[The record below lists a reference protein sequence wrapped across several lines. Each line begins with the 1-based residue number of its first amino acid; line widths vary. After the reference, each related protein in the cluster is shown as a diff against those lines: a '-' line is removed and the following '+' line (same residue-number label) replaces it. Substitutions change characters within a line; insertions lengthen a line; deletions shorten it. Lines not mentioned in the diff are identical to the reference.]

1 MSGSPIPGNEVAMK
15 RIAAI
20 VTVLSMLIFLCACAD
35 QTDTDK
41 ETTNIQT
48 VTAPSDEETRSP
60 YDISDDLPLGLDFE
74 GRVINVVSSDRSWWI
89 DEVTVPEFNGEVV
102 NDAVYNRNLAVET
115 RLNLKINN
123 IKIPYANSNSS
134 TVDAVKIAVQSGT
147 RDYDIAFVNA
157 YQSLYNSLNGIYH
170 NLYDIEYLDLGK
182 PYWSQGVNQAI
193 EFRGAQYAAT
203 GSIALST
210 MRFAFVTIFNKDIF
224 DQNSLTY
231 LYEPVRQNKWTL
243 DYQYSLV
250 RDFYSDLNGNNR
262 EDIGDLYGF
271 ITNEYICSDPYWA
284 ACEVHILG
292 RDADGAYK
300 YVLDI
305 GKLSDVVDNLLTLYN
320 ATGTLVIVH
329 KAADA
334 EQDDMRKMFAEG
346 HGAMVTLR
354 LMEVEHSDMRNME
367 SPYGIVPIPKYNEEQ
382 ENYHT
387 LMHDQFT
394 VVSVTATVLEEDYG
408 VMGAFLEA
416 MASESHR
423 RVIPAY
429 YESAL
434 KYKYSHDPES
444 WEMLDIVIEN
454 ITTDA
459 GIIYTSALSNI
470 HHNLRTIMG
479 EGINTVASRF
489 KTILKVME
497 RVIGNLNSSL
507 EKLADR

>member
-1 MSGSPIPGNEVAMK
+1 MSGIPMPGSEVAMK
-15 RIAAI
+15 HIAAI
-20 VTVLSMLIFLCACAD
+20 VTALSMLILLCACAD
-35 QTDTDK
+35 QTDPDK

-48 VTAPSDEETRSP
+48 TTAPSDEETKSP
-60 YDISDDLPLGLDFE
+60 YDISDDLPAGLNYD

-89 DEVTVPEFNGEVV
+89 DEVTVEQQNGEVV
-102 NDAVYNRNLAVET
+102 NDAVYNRNLAVEA

-134 TVDAVKIAVQSGT
+134 TVDAVRISVQAGSP
-147 RDYDIAFVNA
+147 DYDIAFVNA

-170 NLYDIEYLDLGK
+170 NLYDIGYLDLTK
-182 PYWSQGVNQAI
+182 PYWAQGVNQAI

-224 DQNSLTY
+224 DENNLAY
-231 LYEPVRQNKWTL
+231 LYEPVREHKWTL

-250 RDFYSDLNGNNR
+250 RDFYFDINGNNR
-262 EDIGDLYGF
+262 EDNGDLYGF
-271 ITNEYICSDPYWA
+271 ITNEYISSDPYWV
-284 ACEVHILG
+284 ACEVPILG
-292 RDADGAYK
+292 RDADGSYQ
-300 YVLDI
+300 YVLNI
-305 GKLSDVVDNLLTLYN
+305 EKLSDMVDKLLTLYN
-320 ATGTLVIVH
+320 ATGTCVIVH
-329 KAADA
+329 ETADA
-334 EQDDMRKMFAEG
+334 EQNTMRKMFSEG

-367 SPYGIVPIPKYNEEQ
+367 SPYGIVPMPKYNEEQ

-394 VVSVTATVLEEDYG
+394 VVSVTATVLEEDFD

-423 RVIPAY
+423 TVIPAY

-444 WEMLDIVIEN
+444 WEMLDIVVEN

-459 GIIYTSALSNI
+459 GIVYTSALSNI

-479 EGINTVASRF
+479 SGTNTVTSRF
-489 KTILKVME
+489 KTLSKVME
-497 RVIGNLNSSL
+497 RVVGNLNNSL
-507 EKLADR
+507 EELANR